1 MLAWSKLIP
10 DYLLQKCPISIW
22 FHRSRF
28 FVDINPDHPLFLKRW
43 RQSIRM
49 TWPWYKTDVLVKY
62 KRHVTFRLLDQK
74 FHIIIWSYWFLL
86 LVPFPMVHKMVLVT
100 NWTNRKWFPC
110 LSTKMRRIGVKIGLG
125 VLGTTNLR
133 SFSTNQ
139 FDLSI
144 NLVIHCLYFGWGVKP
159 SWTFI
164 SSDLWRHS

>member
-28 FVDINPDHPLFLKRW
+28 FVDINPDHPLFFKNDDDNQLVW
-43 RQSIRM
+43 RDYDI
-49 TWPWYKTDVLVKY
+49 KVKY
-62 KRHVTFRLLDQK
+62 KRYLTFRLLDQK
-74 FHIIIWSYWFLL
+74 FLRIVWFWL

-139 FDLSI
+139 FKVSI
-144 NLVIHCLYFGWGVKP
+144 NLVIHCLFV
-159 SWTFI
+159 F
-164 SSDLWRHS
+164 

>member
-49 TWPWYKTDVLVKY
+49 TRRWYKTEVKY
-62 KRHVTFRLLDQK
+62 KRHLMTFGPEI
-74 FHIIIWSYWFLL
+74 HIIIWFWL

-125 VLGTTNLR
+125 VHGTNLR
-133 SFSTNQ
+133 SSSTNQ
-139 FDLSI
+139 FKLSI
-144 NLVIHCLYFGWGVKP
+144 NLVIHCLFV
-159 SWTFI
+159 F
-164 SSDLWRHS
+164 